1 MGYILPITQYTYMN
15 YHAREIK
22 DKKSVHHIGAT
33 YKVMFHKI
41 HDNERPPYNNL
52 FNIAEKAEEK
62 EGETTKSVH
71 QMTRHERKDNYII
84 DKATKARLTGKGS
97 WMNQQV

>member
-33 YKVMFHKI
+33 YKVIFHKI
-41 HDNERPPYNNL
+41 QDSERPPYNNHY
-52 FNIAEKAEEK
+52 NIVKEIEEK
-62 EGETTKSVH
+62 EEETTKSIH

-84 DKATKARLTGKGS
+84 DKATKASLTGKGS